1 MTEPA
6 WERWLG
12 KQECK
17 RTDVKGTE
25 EKGVSGD
32 WLTIPSLPLVY

>member
-17 RTDVKGTE
+17 RTDVKGTGE
-25 EKGVSGD
+25 GRE
-32 WLTIPSLPLVY
+32 W